1 MKKLMIFC
9 FSILFTVLSALSCV
23 NFSLDAVERMEKDKA
38 TILIEEPEGMSNK
51 DFLARISDALGRH
64 DIDIMYRCISE
75 GDGKPEYM
83 YYKTNH
89 TDDFLEI
96 SAGEDMKRIEAGECI
111 STMQPEGYN
120 VYQLFVSDL
129 LQDISIYPWEDAE
142 KYDLSGM
149 TCYVK
154 STRLVESVEVLEK
167 EGFTVTP
174 GNGAYI
180 S

>member
-1 MKKLMIFC
+1 MYLYH
-9 FSILFTVLSALSCV
+9 A
-23 NFSLDAVERMEKDKA
+23 
-38 TILIEEPEGMSNK
+38 
-51 DFLARISDALGRH
+51 ARRV
-64 DIDIMYRCISE
+64 
-75 GDGKPEYM
+75 
-83 YYKTNH
+83 YYTYIY
-89 TDDFLEI
+89 F
-96 SAGEDMKRIEAGECI
+96 
-111 STMQPEGYN
+111 
-120 VYQLFVSDL
+120 FVSDL

-180 S
+180 SGKFSVTLFGLVPAFMLITSIVFYTLSNGKKNVLKKIDGCAVPDILWMR